1 MIPQVVT
8 AMFVELKDSD
18 SAFTLEDKT
27 TIGAKHRA
35 TVSEMGW

>member
-27 TIGAKHRA
+27 TIGAKLRA
-35 TVSEMGW
+35 MVSEMGW